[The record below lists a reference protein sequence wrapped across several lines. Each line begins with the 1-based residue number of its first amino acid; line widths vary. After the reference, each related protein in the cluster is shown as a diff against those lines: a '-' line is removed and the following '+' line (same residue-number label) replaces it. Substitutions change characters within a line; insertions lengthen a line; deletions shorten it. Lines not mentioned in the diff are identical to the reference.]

1 MNSGEG
7 SIRVAPIKLQER
19 DAKENPRG
27 LRYVAAF
34 DGLRAMAVGS
44 VLVSHMLANTPAGWI
59 SAIAKQGWYGVD
71 VFFVLSGFLITSLLA
86 TELDRTQGINIP
98 RFYVRRALRLQPAYF
113 SAIILMVAG
122 HWLTGGFVT
131 AVNRL
136 PYLLTYTFNIAV
148 ALGWVGAGGLMP
160 AWTLC
165 IEEQFYLIWPNVL
178 LRLGPRNALRVAV
191 GGAILVA
198 IYRTVL
204 YTHGASPARVYYSTD
219 TRFDTLLVGCAAA
232 LLLRRGTFTRL
243 LRWPHFPMTASLCC
257 VLCLGVFLSSPF
269 LTNTLGYTVMAISVA
284 LVIVAIYSCEDFVLT
299 RILSTQWLVFV
310 GRYLLRNLYLSNLDD
325 LSRFE
330 EPATSRQRD
339 R

>member
-148 ALGWVGAGGLMP
+148 ALGWVGAG
-160 AWTLC
+160 
-165 IEEQFYLIWPNVL
+165 
-178 LRLGPRNALRVAV
+178 RVDARMDTMHRRAV
-191 GGAILVA
+191 
-198 IYRTVL
+198 
-204 YTHGASPARVYYSTD
+204 
-219 TRFDTLLVGCAAA
+219 
-232 LLLRRGTFTRL
+232 
-243 LRWPHFPMTASLCC
+243 
-257 VLCLGVFLSSPF
+257 
-269 LTNTLGYTVMAISVA
+269 
-284 LVIVAIYSCEDFVLT
+284 
-299 RILSTQWLVFV
+299 
-310 GRYLLRNLYLSNLDD
+310 LSNLAERPTTSWAAESHFV
-325 LSRFE
+325 SRSAELFWSRSIAPCSTPM
-330 EPATSRQRD
+330 EPHRRGSTILPILVSTPCS
-339 R
+339 